1 MTPAVTHLAN
11 LRRLKRG
18 GFSIGGSENNPTIT
32 GTQNVVS
39 IGTDSSSSGQE
50 TLIRKAGHQI
60 GRVFEGGADLVT
72 APVRWLTH
80 MQENC
85 RAFAKLIRHRLTYLV
100 CITILLVCSL
110 IIYYCIRRKISS
122 FLSGNATRVMPRL
135 ADMVSLEERGNKTF
149 RPALKPD
156 AWNFF

>member
-80 MQENC
+80 MQENW
-85 RAFAKLIRHRLTYLV
+85 LTYLV